1 LKKAH
6 CITLKIIE
14 FGKAVA
20 DKGSNMPFYTKP
32 VFFIIG
38 ILALLALL
46 YIAQGIIVP
55 LVFAIIIAILLHPV
69 VNFFVRKRI
78 NRVIAIVITLS
89 LTFLIIA
96 AITALLFSQAS
107 RFSESWP
114 VLVDKFTDTLNG
126 TISWASGYFDINP
139 HKIHDWVAKTKG
151 ELINA
156 SGAAI
161 GKTIIN
167 VGSGLVVLF
176 LIPVYVFMILF
187 YQPLLLDFIRKLF
200 ASSDHKQLN
209 EIVTQT
215 KTVIQR
221 YLVGLVIEA
230 ILVAALNST
239 ALLILGIEYAL
250 LLGIIGA
257 LLNVIP
263 YIGGLVAVALPMV
276 VALVTK
282 SSGWYPFY
290 VLAAY
295 YFIQLIDNNYIV
307 PKIVASKVKINAL
320 FSIIAV
326 IVGNAVWG
334 IPGMFLSI
342 PLLAIVKLIFD
353 HIESLKT
360 WGFLLGDTM
369 PPLIIIKPIFK
380 KTKNN
385 AKG

>member
-1 LKKAH
+1 VIDKELK
-6 CITLKIIE
+6 L
-14 FGKAVA
+14 
-20 DKGSNMPFYTKP
+20 PLYTKP
-32 VFFIIG
+32 VILIIG
-38 ILALLALL
+38 LLALLAVL
-46 YIAQGIIVP
+46 YIAQGIIIP

-69 VNFFVRKRI
+69 VNFFVGIRI
-78 NRVIAIVITLS
+78 NRVIAIVITLF

-96 AITALLFSQAS
+96 AFSALLFSQAS

-114 VLVDKFTDTLNG
+114 ILVDKFTETLNQAI
-126 TISWASGYFDINP
+126 TWASGYFDINP
-139 HKIHDWVAKTKG
+139 HKIHDWVSKTKG
-151 ELINA
+151 ELINT

-161 GKTIIN
+161 GQTLIN
-167 VGSGLVVLF
+167 VGSAVVVLF
-176 LIPVYVFMILF
+176 LVPVYVFMILF
-187 YQPLLLDFIRKLF
+187 YQPLLLDFIRKIF
-200 ASSDHKQLN
+200 ATSDKKQVN

-221 YLVGLVIEA
+221 YLMGLVIEA
-230 ILVAALNST
+230 VLVAALNTT
-239 ALLILGIEYAL
+239 ALIILGIQYAI
-250 LLGIIGA
+250 LLGIMGA

-263 YIGGLVAVALPMV
+263 YVGGLVAVALPMV

-282 SSGWYPFY
+282 SSGWYAVY
-290 VLAAY
+290 VLASY

-326 IVGNAVWG
+326 IVGNAIWG

-342 PLLAIVKLIFD
+342 PLLAIIKLIFD
-353 HIESLKT
+353 HIEPLKP

-380 KTKNN
+380 KIINKS
-385 AKG
+385 K